1 MELQDKVTVVLTK
14 HGANVLN
21 NRNKEYND
29 KFPKARRLRTDYD
42 VGMFLSDNLFNIIN
56 TFKDHFNPESYVC
69 FTNIIPEIK
78 GIEVDELRVLGKLE
92 NLKLGTDKLNLVSK
106 YLERLGVKFED
117 FSMTMGPV
125 KITPCTPNLTR
136 GKHGDIQVKIYTAV
150 FSNGKLVSIFEG
162 QPMPVN
168 IPEEKEDPDK
178 SVSME
183 EYDMMSNAYKE
194 AFDECT
200 RLKDKL
206 AKIQKLIKDK

>member
-1 MELQDKVTVVLTK
+1 MELQDRVTVTLTE
-14 HGANVLN
+14 HGAKILN
-21 NRNKEYND
+21 KINKEFND
-29 KFPKARRLRTDYD
+29 RCKKVKPFKTDHKEGDLLTSELYD
-42 VGMFLSDNLFNIIN
+42 IIN
-56 TFKDHFNPESYVC
+56 TFKDHFNPGSYVC

-136 GKHGDIQVKIYTAV
+136 GKHGDIQVKIYTGV
-150 FSNGKLVSIFEG
+150 FSNGKLVSISEG

-178 SVSME
+178 FVSME

-206 AKIQKLIKDK
+206 AKIQKLIKDE